1 MSSQLKPAKIE
12 AEHSKFARGVYAF
25 RELAYRGVGP
35 ELMQMRYVINFF
47 KGMTFIWILFLMNY
61 FNNYSTGMY
70 LYFCLHGSYGIFW
83 LLKDIYYPDSSF
95 KQMSTYIST
104 ILLATV
110 LTLYWMIPL
119 SIATGHGIQ

>member
-1 MSSQLKPAKIE
+1 
-12 AEHSKFARGVYAF
+12 
-25 RELAYRGVGP
+25 
-35 ELMQMRYVINFF
+35 MQMRYVINFF
-47 KGMTFIWILFLMNY
+47 KAMTFLWILFLMNY

-95 KQMSTYIST
+95 KQMSTIISA
-104 ILLATV
+104 ILLAGV